1 MNQKNFHNAFLANG
15 LWIPEK
21 SRHFSGQLPL
31 NLRAGTIEAM
41 NSNTPPLEQQN
52 QIINYNF
59 FTAELPYELCTNKI
73 RIC

>member
-1 MNQKNFHNAFLANG
+1 MPFWQTGCGYPK
-15 LWIPEK
+15 K